1 MRKDVQ
7 KLHPEQ
13 EASERARE
21 EEEEEAR
28 ARVLARLQE
37 LSRGESILAHS
48 LAPRGARAAIAH
60 TVRPLSSVALRETIE
75 PANICG

>member
-1 MRKDVQ
+1 MRNGVQ

-13 EASERARE
+13 EASERAR

-37 LSRGESILAHS
+37 LSRGESIFAHS